1 MHHGHVLYITSAR
14 QLQPEHGF
22 TIAITVRSAATTL
35 ALCLAQE
42 AASKNV
48 QVNVIQPNY
57 LYSEL
62 YYPSEYFKNSE
73 QGRLEI
79 SNKVPMGRLGEPN
92 ELGELVELS
101 ISGRNAFT
109 TGQVINFTGGWP

>member
-1 MHHGHVLYITSAR
+1 MHHGHVLFITSAR

-48 QVNVIQPNY
+48 QVNVIQPSY

-73 QGRLEI
+73 HGRLEI
-79 SNKVPMGRLGEPN
+79 SNKGPMGRLGEPN